1 MASSCP
7 LLHLRA
13 TGGSPVAAFQD
24 TRTWIRTLIFPA
36 AIPPHRIREPTT
48 SMPPV
53 ADQDALGTSKG
64 KAEGQR
70 DACVDVVS
78 GAKPSS
84 QSISPLLIHTGALTM
99 RARRLL

>member
-13 TGGSPVAAFQD
+13 TGSGPVAAFQD

-36 AIPPHRIREPTT
+36 AISPHQIREPTT
-48 SMPPV
+48 AMPPV

-64 KAEGQR
+64 KGEGQR
-70 DACVDVVS
+70 DARVDVVS
-78 GAKPSS
+78 GAKPPS
-84 QSISPLLIHTGALTM
+84 QSISPHLTQTQGP
-99 RARRLL
+99 